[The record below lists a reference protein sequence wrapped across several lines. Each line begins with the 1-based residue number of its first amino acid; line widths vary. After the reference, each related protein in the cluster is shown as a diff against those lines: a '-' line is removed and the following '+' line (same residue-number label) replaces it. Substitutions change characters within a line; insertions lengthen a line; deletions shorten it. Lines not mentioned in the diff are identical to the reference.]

1 MGEIADAKKLAET
14 LKDYNVVIASLG
26 VLGWDIERA
35 RVLDNACREAGAS
48 CMLTVSTGEV
58 AFFFANLNDH
68 TVQEKSSAPNS
79 SGGEEKAFEPEQV
92 QYPSFGEW
100 LEVTTETMQKKKVDS
115 SFMLISLFTAFLRGG
130 GKPNPDEA
138 SKFED
143 FCNNSAKCTPAV
155 DGISSLQH
163 AYRCF
168 FVEPLMHVASIVGGL
183 IAQEVIKAITKRDPP
198 LVNCICFNA
207 NTGAAF
213 VERIP
218 AAETVKKQKVEVADD
233 VLD

>member
-1 MGEIADAKKLAET
+1 MGIA
-14 LKDYNVVIASLG
+14 
-26 VLGWDIERA
+26 
-35 RVLDNACREAGAS
+35 
-48 CMLTVSTGEV
+48 
-58 AFFFANLNDH
+58 
-68 TVQEKSSAPNS
+68 
-79 SGGEEKAFEPEQV
+79 
-92 QYPSFGEW
+92 
-100 LEVTTETMQKKKVDS
+100 
-115 SFMLISLFTAFLRGG
+115 LFLAFLRGG
-130 GKPNPDEA
+130 GAATDA
-138 SKFED
+138 QKFED
-143 FCNNSAKCTPAV
+143 FCKNSAKCEPTV
-155 DGISSLQH
+155 DGVANLQH

-168 FVEPLMHVASIVGGL
+168 FIEPLMHVASIVGGL